1 MEKKTRKFQNS
12 DQKIEVKE
20 IELKCF
26 NSSTSKKNKGEY
38 GDFLDSKGVI
48 EFLTESCSLLFKRES
63 IAADLKKL
71 GIEVK

>member
-1 MEKKTRKFQNS
+1 MMNT

-38 GDFLDSKGVI
+38 GDYTDSKGVL
-48 EFLTESCSLLFKRES
+48 EFLSESCSLLFKREN
-63 IAADLKKL
+63 IASDLKKL
-71 GIEVK
+71 GI

>member
-1 MEKKTRKFQNS
+1 MNT

-38 GDFLDSKGVI
+38 GDYTDNKGVL
-48 EFLTESCSLLFKRES
+48 EFLS
-63 IAADLKKL
+63 
-71 GIEVK
+71 